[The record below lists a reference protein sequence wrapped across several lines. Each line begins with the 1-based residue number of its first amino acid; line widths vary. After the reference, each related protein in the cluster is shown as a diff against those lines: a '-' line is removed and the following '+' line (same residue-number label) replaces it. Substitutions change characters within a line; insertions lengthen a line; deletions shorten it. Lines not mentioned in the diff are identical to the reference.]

1 MQKLP
6 LLKIILY
13 KLPIDLKTNSSDNV
27 SMENLLEIKNLSI
40 HFGEFQALYNVNL
53 KMFKGE
59 LHAIVGESGCGKT
72 MTAMSVMR
80 LLPKRAKITS
90 GEIIFNGGN
99 LLELNEKQMR
109 NLRGN
114 KIALIPQDPMTS
126 LNPLYTIGNQLVESI
141 RAHSKVSHHQALR
154 KAREVMDL
162 VKIPDIN
169 SKLNFYPHEFSG
181 GMKQRIIIAMALAT
195 NPELI
200 IADEPTT
207 ALDVTIQKQ
216 VMDLIYEIKKDFGTT
231 ILLISHDL
239 ALVSNY
245 ADKISV
251 MYSGHVVE
259 EADSKEFFKN
269 PIHPYSNALLNSLPS
284 VNPMLKL
291 KTIEGAPPSIQE
303 QISGCKF
310 HPRCEFCNKE
320 ICTTQNPVLEE
331 KRQNHFVSCLIK

>member
-1 MQKLP
+1 
-6 LLKIILY
+6 
-13 KLPIDLKTNSSDNV
+13 
-27 SMENLLEIKNLSI
+27 MENILEIKNLDMF
-40 HFGEFQALYNVNL
+40 FGEYQALYNVNL
-53 KMFKGE
+53 KLKKGVM
-59 LHAIVGESGCGKT
+59 HALVGESGCGKT

-80 LLPKRAKITS
+80 LLPKTANIKS
-90 GEIIFNGGN
+90 GEIYFKGENI
-99 LLELNEKQMR
+99 LEYKERIMR
-109 NLRGN
+109 ELRGN

-141 RAHSKVSHHQALR
+141 RAHSKVSERQALR

-162 VKIPDIN
+162 VCIPDIE

-181 GMKQRIIIAMALAT
+181 GMKQRIIIAMALAC
-195 NPELI
+195 NAELI

-216 VMDLIYEIKKDFGTT
+216 IMDLLDEIKKDLGTT

-245 ADKISV
+245 ADNITV

-259 EADSKEFFKN
+259 EALAKDFFKM
-269 PIHPYSNALLNSLPS
+269 PIHPYSIALLNSLPTR
-284 VNPMLKL
+284 NPALKL

-303 QISGCKF
+303 KVFGCKF
-310 HPRCEFCNKE
+310 HPRCDFCKSGVCENSEPELTERKVYHY
-320 ICTTQNPVLEE
+320 CACWV
-331 KRQNHFVSCLIK
+331 R